1 MEKDHPCEF
10 KELCEA
16 CHPEKEMA
24 ERRETCTDKN
34 CRLCGV
40 FWAFR
45 EGYFGMDE
53 D

>member
-10 KELCEA
+10 NELCET

-34 CRLCGV
+34 CRLCGIY
-40 FWAFR
+40 WAFR